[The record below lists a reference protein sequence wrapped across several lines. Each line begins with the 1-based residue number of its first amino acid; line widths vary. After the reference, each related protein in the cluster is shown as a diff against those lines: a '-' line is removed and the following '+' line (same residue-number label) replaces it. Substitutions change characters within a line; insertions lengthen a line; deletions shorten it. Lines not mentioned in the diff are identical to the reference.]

1 MKTLHV
7 VILIALFSVLTQAQ
21 PRGMAYATYALKG
34 PVKSFRTEVA
44 TFVLRDGKYVEGPRV
59 VRSEAFFN
67 RDGNRT
73 DYHMYSARGTLAG
86 RIVMKFEGRK
96 NVETIRY
103 DGAGRITWRHET
115 TFDETGVSKDRRTYY
130 GETLYSTT
138 TWKKN
143 SANQIVEMK
152 EISVDGVLLDQ
163 WNTKWEGST
172 LHSYENKSFYE
183 DGTLKQENTYV
194 APNKKTETSYN
205 RDGSVA
211 WKNVRVGQEEAQY
224 GPDGLPRKATVI
236 DQGDRLLDE
245 MNIATDGSK
254 TRVTQLPDEIDQHG
268 NWTKQTKWFA
278 DPKGSRPLSVTY
290 RALTYHEN

>member
-1 MKTLHV
+1 MKTPRVL
-7 VILIALFSVLTQAQ
+7 ALVALLSVLTQAQ
-21 PRGMAYATYALKG
+21 SRSMADSTYALKG

-44 TFVLRDGKYVEGPRV
+44 TFVLQDGKYVEGPRV

-73 DYHMYSARGTLAG
+73 DYHMYSRNGVLAG
-86 RIVMKFEGRK
+86 RIVMKFDGRK
-96 NVETIRY
+96 IVEVIRY
-103 DGAGRITWRHET
+103 DGAGRITWREET
-115 TFDETGVSKDRRTYY
+115 TFDEAGVSKDRRTYH

-143 SANQIVEMK
+143 SANQIVELI
-152 EISVDGVLLDQ
+152 EISVEGVLLNHWKQ
-163 WNTKWEGST
+163 KWEGRT
-172 LHSYENKSFYE
+172 LYSYENKIYHE
-183 DGTLKQENTYV
+183 DGKLKQEYIFV
-194 APNKKTETSYN
+194 APNKLTEIRYN

-224 GPDGLPRKATVI
+224 GPDGLPKKATVI

-278 DPKGSRPLSVTY
+278 DPKGTRPLTVTY
-290 RALTYHEN
+290 RSLTYHEN